1 MIRTAKAI
9 KPAAAAAPSPHGG
22 EGRGEGAPTYQKQ
35 PQRRSPLTLAPPVG
49 GRSTSPPRGEVK
61 KESSSPSEPAAPAR
75 RDLSAE
81 AKHLAAEIERGIVD
95 GRLDVVA
102 ADALQALLA
111 AACRVYTA
119 RIEAGE
125 RFAPVAKNAVS
136 ATDAM
141 VTASG
146 LLRAADLAVF
156 ELGMWQGFTGR

>member
-1 MIRTAKAI
+1 M
-9 KPAAAAAPSPHGG
+9 
-22 EGRGEGAPTYQKQ
+22 
-35 PQRRSPLTLAPPVG
+35 
-49 GRSTSPPRGEVK
+49 
-61 KESSSPSEPAAPAR
+61 SSPKRAARKPDA
-75 RDLSAE
+75 SVE
-81 AKHLAAEIERGIVD
+81 AKQLAAEIERGIVD
-95 GRLDVVA
+95 GRLDVVT

-125 RFAPVAKNAVS
+125 RFAPVAKNTVS
-136 ATDAM
+136 ATDVM

>member
-1 MIRTAKAI
+1 M
-9 KPAAAAAPSPHGG
+9 
-22 EGRGEGAPTYQKQ
+22 
-35 PQRRSPLTLAPPVG
+35 
-49 GRSTSPPRGEVK
+49 
-61 KESSSPSEPAAPAR
+61 SSPKRAAKKPDA
-75 RDLSAE
+75 SAE
-81 AKHLAAEIERGIVD
+81 AKQLAAEIERGIVD
-95 GRLDVVA
+95 GRLDVVT

-111 AACRVYTA
+111 AACRIYTA

-136 ATDAM
+136 ATDVM